1 MGSLRMLGAALALV
15 AALGARAAAAAQAP
29 LADLD
34 AYVQQAMRQWK
45 VPGLAVAV
53 VKDGKVALARGYG
66 VRELGKPDRVDADT
80 LFDIGSN
87 TKAFTAAALGT
98 LVSAGKIK
106 WDDLVVTRV
115 PGFRLDS
122 PYVTEEITLRDLLAH
137 RSGYC
142 DPFPMWYT
150 SDDTTANI
158 IERLKFQKATFGFRA
173 HFCYD
178 NATYMVAAQF
188 VPAATGESWD
198 RYVAARLFAPL
209 RMTRTVS
216 TAAAVAAASDVARP
230 HGEVDGKV
238 QVIQPYWANNMD
250 VFGPVGGIN
259 SSANDMSHWLL
270 MLLAD
275 GRYDGNEVLDP
286 SIIRDMQTPQ
296 SLVQSDSDLQ
306 GWLHAQT
313 PDTEFYTYGLGFFLQ
328 DYAGHKLVW
337 HAGDIDGMASA
348 LALVPDE
355 HLAVVALSNMN
366 ENRAPEG
373 VVFEVLQAY
382 LGLPHRDV
390 SAALHAYLH
399 KEEARSEAASRRIAA
414 AGRAGSQPA
423 RPLADYAGSY
433 SDPFYGTA
441 RIALE
446 DGHLVLRLGNPM
458 FVGDLDGWNGN
469 TFRVRWRYRFYG
481 KTYITFDLDA
491 LGNPTRLA
499 LAEPSAHYE
508 RPPTPESAAL
518 DR

>member
-1 MGSLRMLGAALALV
+1 
-15 AALGARAAAAAQAP
+15 
-29 LADLD
+29 
-34 AYVQQAMRQWK
+34 
-45 VPGLAVAV
+45 
-53 VKDGKVALARGYG
+53 
-66 VRELGKPDRVDADT
+66 
-80 LFDIGSN
+80 
-87 TKAFTAAALGT
+87 
-98 LVSAGKIK
+98 
-106 WDDLVVTRV
+106 
-115 PGFRLDS
+115 
-122 PYVTEEITLRDLLAH
+122 
-137 RSGYC
+137 
-142 DPFPMWYT
+142 
-150 SDDTTANI
+150 
-158 IERLKFQKATFGFRA
+158 
-173 HFCYD
+173 
-178 NATYMVAAQF
+178 
-188 VPAATGESWD
+188 
-198 RYVAARLFAPL
+198 
-209 RMTRTVS
+209 
-216 TAAAVAAASDVARP
+216 
-230 HGEVDGKV
+230 VDGKV
-238 QVIQPYWANNMD
+238 QAIQPYWANNMD

-286 SIIRDMQTPQ
+286 SIIRDMETPQ

-313 PDTEFYTYGLGFFLQ
+313 PDTQFYTYGLGFFLQ

-390 SAALHAYLH
+390 SAALHAYIH
-399 KEEARSEAASRRIAA
+399 EEEARSEAASRRIAA

-423 RPLADYAGSY
+423 HPLADYAGSY

-441 RIALE
+441 RIAQE

-481 KTYITFDLDA
+481 KTYVTFDLDA
-491 LGNPTRLA
+491 LGKPTRLA
-499 LAEPSAHYE
+499 LAEPTAHYE